1 MQNQPQQPQQIQIKA
16 KEDDLK
22 GVYSNAMQ
30 VSHSREEFVLDF
42 LNLVA
47 SQGTLNAR
55 IITSPGH
62 LKRIAKALQENI
74 QKYENAFGKIKEAA
88 APQNE
93 VGFKA

>member
-1 MQNQPQQPQQIQIKA
+1 MENQQQIQIKA
-16 KEDDLK
+16 KDDDLK

-30 VSHSREEFVLDF
+30 VTHTREEFVLDF
-42 LNLVA
+42 LNIFPPH
-47 SQGTLNAR
+47 GTLNAR

-74 QKYENAFGKIKEAA
+74 QKYEHAFGQIEEAN

-93 VGFKA
+93 IGFKAE

>member
-1 MQNQPQQPQQIQIKA
+1 MQIKA
-16 KEDDLK
+16 RDEDLK

-30 VSHSREEFVLDF
+30 VTHTREEFVLDF
-42 LNLVA
+42 LNMLPPH
-47 SQGTLNAR
+47 GTLNAR

-74 QKYENAFGKIKEAA
+74 QKYENAFGKIEEAQ

-93 VGFKA
+93 VGFKSE